1 MLVII
6 SLLFLN
12 ILISHNNVTH
22 YIKENSFTQNISISS
37 EIPHREQWLD
47 NSNFDDQTS
56 WIDIE
61 EGDPSD
67 VDAFISQGYGNY
79 LIIGDSGAKRIDEP
93 LNNGDWTD
101 FNNPKFPIS
110 PDTNGSDSRGLFVTH
125 EWDEGVDQTRNTPSI
140 HWKSN
145 VSMPV
150 NMSDYIITS
159 AFLEVIFNATVTAK
173 GSNPLQPHINGIERP
188 GDYTEGFNPPA
199 DTQFGIGDFATF
211 YVLISDVENNNVFQ
225 VALNQTTDLGQDSP
239 EVNNYTDTPLEV
251 IPEEVLITYLS
262 SILENDN
269 FNFTITLGID
279 IYCEDNEYN
288 VDIDTWNSLIIRSF
302 NLTFTYKK
310 KINQFSS
317 ISWQQ
322 TGEDI
327 SGENIQITNAR
338 LNFEYKI
345 NQTWPLISSPNSDIR
360 VLINNKQYVE
370 TIKLSRATDSFQEA
384 YPGNIDVTSLISK
397 DINISLTIQVYL
409 ADEFGLSE
417 DILISID
424 NVFFEISYIEIISD
438 IFSEPVIFRML
449 VIVASLISLTIGGY
463 LFAYQRVLKY
473 PKPVRK
479 VRKYR
484 RTLRKNNPS
493 VEIIGQKRAFANEY
507 KRELHATSSLLR
519 GKPSEKITRVE
530 DISKVEFK
538 KASESKKTQKGNNS
552 F

>member
-1 MLVII
+1 MII
-6 SLLFLN
+6 SLLLLN
-12 ILISHNNVTH
+12 ILISNNNVTH
-22 YIKENSFTQNISISS
+22 YIREKSYTQNISISS
-37 EIPHREQWLD
+37 EKPHREQWLD

-56 WIDIE
+56 WIGIE

-79 LIIGDSGAKRIDEP
+79 LIIGDSGEKRIDDP

-145 VSMPV
+145 ITMPV

-159 AFLEVIFNATVTAK
+159 AFLEVIFNATVTAQ
-173 GSNPLQPHINGIERP
+173 GPIQTHIYGIERP

-225 VALNQTTDLGQDSP
+225 VAINQTTDLGQDSP

-288 VDIDTWNSLIIRSF
+288 VDIDTWNSLILRSF

-338 LNFEYKI
+338 LNFDYKI
-345 NQTWPLISSPNSDIR
+345 NQSWPLISSPNSDIR

-384 YPGNIDVTSLISK
+384 YPGNIDITSLISK
-397 DINISLTIQVYL
+397 DIDIALTIQVYL

-438 IFSEPVIFRML
+438 IFSEPVIFQIL
-449 VIVASLISLTIGGY
+449 VIAASLISLTIGGY
-463 LFAYQRVLKY
+463 LVAYQRVLKY

-484 RTLRKNNPS
+484 RTLRKKNPS
-493 VEIIGQKRAFANEY
+493 VEIIGQKRAFEKEY
-507 KRELHATSSLLR
+507 KRKLHATSSLLR
-519 GKPSEKITRVE
+519 GKPSEKISRVE
-530 DISKVEFK
+530 DISKVELN
-538 KASESKKTQKGNNS
+538 KAPESKK
-552 F
+552 